1 MKKKILEYSIT
12 FFICALLS
20 FILLVVKGVFENPE
34 TKALMHYFVDSFF
47 VSGILCLAFGLLV
60 LASNGGAFDLIIYGV
75 TRFFSLFKR
84 DPTKVKYKTY
94 YDYHIARAERK
105 KTEFLFLIIVGSIY
119 VIASM
124 VFLCFWYQY

>member
-34 TKALMHYFVDSFF
+34 AKALMHYFVDSFF